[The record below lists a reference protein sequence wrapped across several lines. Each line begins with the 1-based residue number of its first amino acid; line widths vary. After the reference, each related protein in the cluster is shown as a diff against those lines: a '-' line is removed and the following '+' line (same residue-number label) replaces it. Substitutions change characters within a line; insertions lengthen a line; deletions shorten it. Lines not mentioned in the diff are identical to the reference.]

1 MQKKQNLTEKEVEIM
16 RYVSINS
23 DFIKLDQFLKLADFV
38 MSGGEAKVIIM
49 SEEVKV
55 NGEVCT
61 QRGKKLRSGDVV
73 EYNGEKASIK

>member
-73 EYNGEKASIK
+73 EYKGQQFTVK